1 MEPRIG
7 MNKISKINISKRE
20 KTLLLAMFAIIFFWI
35 LYYFVFIDQLNKIES
50 LKARKVNYET
60 QLSIMKQMIEDEDLI
75 KNESEIL
82 KNMIENIS
90 CKYFYNINQPYLL
103 HILNSMLE
111 NADLEVNNISF
122 SEPTQIDY
130 EGLDGVYSID
140 ILLPF
145 KGDYN
150 SLISFLKDLRNS
162 DKKLLIDHIYITR
175 NGEDGIV
182 NGQITLKAF
191 SYGNVKATDNEY
203 YYINAYKSIG
213 KEDPFKVFDDYEEEN
228 KQVINSDSYVEEEKR
243 DLIFDMEA
251 DDIFFMGTSHYVSGQ
266 VKRID
271 KAKHG
276 NSSIRTEYNM
286 STIFKKERAYV
297 VLDDKNINIKYPPQ
311 SIGLWA
317 YSYGYSPVTIGIRFN
332 DMDGRKID
340 LELSKSVDWMGWKF
354 ISAMPPQ
361 DLNIYPL
368 KLDRI
373 YLELDVS
380 RDEYGVILFDQIEA
394 SYGNSQEVDS
404 TKVENY
410 SFHIVK
416 PGDTLKSI
424 SKSYYNTES
433 NYIKLAKENAL
444 NPNDELEPGTV
455 LVIPKQE
462 RVGK

>member
-1 MEPRIG
+1 LDPKIG
-7 MNKISKINISKRE
+7 MNKRLKINISKKE
-20 KTLLLAMFAIIFFWI
+20 KTLFLVLFAILFLWV
-35 LYYFVFIDQLNKIES
+35 LYYFVFIDQLNRIES

-75 KNESEIL
+75 KNEREIL
-82 KNMIENIS
+82 KSTIEDIS

-111 NADLEVNNISF
+111 NEDLEVNNISF
-122 SEPTQIDY
+122 SEPMPIDY
-130 EGLDGVYSID
+130 EGLNEVYSIG

-162 DKKLLIDHIYITR
+162 DKRLLIDYISISR
-175 NGEDGIV
+175 NGEDGLV
-182 NGQITLKAF
+182 SGQISLKAF
-191 SYGNVKATDNEY
+191 SYGNIKATDNEY
-203 YYINAYKSIG
+203 YYINAYKNNG
-213 KEDPFKVFDDYEEEN
+213 KEDPFKVFDGYEEEN
-228 KQVINSDSYVEEEKR
+228 KEVIIHDSYEEKEKR

-251 DDIFFMGTSHYVSGQ
+251 DDIYFMGTSHYVSGQ

-276 NSSIRTEYNM
+276 NSSIRTEYNI
-286 STIFKKERAYV
+286 STVFQKERAYV
-297 VLDDKNINIKYPPQ
+297 VLDDKSIIIKYPPQ

-317 YSYGYSPVTIGIRFN
+317 YSYGYSPVIIGIRLS
-332 DMDGRKID
+332 DMDGRKIE

-354 ISAMPPQ
+354 ISAIPPQ

-373 YLELDVS
+373 YLELDVN
-380 RDEYGVILFDQIEA
+380 REEYGVILFDQIEA
-394 SYGNSQEVDS
+394 SYGNDREVDS
-404 TKVENY
+404 TKIEKY
-410 SFHIVK
+410 SFYIVK

-433 NYIKLAKENAL
+433 YFMKLAKENAL
-444 NPNDELEPGTV
+444 NPNNELEPGTV
-455 LVIPKQE
+455 LVIPK
-462 RVGK
+462 